1 MLKGLFNCEIRSG
14 LKQLLQWMRL
24 DEQLAEADLIVTG
37 EGRIDAQ
44 SLQGKV
50 PLGILRHAQQ
60 ANVPVLAVCGQLG
73 MAKTTLLE
81 AGFCDVLVLQQPS
94 MSEQE
99 SILHAPQRLQEEW
112 RLWLKQN
119 LPRQELAEKSV
130 SVS

>member
-1 MLKGLFNCEIRSG
+1 MLKGLLNCEIRSG

-44 SLQGKV
+44 NLQGKV

-99 SILHAPQRLQEEW
+99 SILHAPQRLPGRMET
-112 RLWLKQN
+112 
-119 LPRQELAEKSV
+119 LAETEFTAAGTG
-130 SVS
+130 